1 MTSPVLVP
9 NERILEHAERLLSRR
24 VGRDDLALSFSES
37 RASSAE
43 VLVAGESFY
52 PRMLDDIRAASSSVH
67 VNQFGFRPGLVGDAF
82 ADALIAKAAE
92 GVSVRLVVDRRGSD
106 PERGAR
112 AHYERLV
119 SGGVQ
124 VWVVRAMQV
133 RAQGGRLGGDGA
145 SRLNLGALGH
155 IDHR

>member
-1 MTSPVLVP
+1 MTSTVSVP
-9 NERILEHAERLLSRR
+9 NERIPEHAERLLSRP
-24 VGRDDLALSFSES
+24 VGRGDLALSFSES
-37 RASSAE
+37 SASSAE

-67 VNQFGFRPGLVGDAF
+67 VNQFGFRPGLVGDTF

-92 GVSVRLVVDRRGSD
+92 GVPVRVVVDRRGSD
-106 PERGAR
+106 PESGAR

-133 RAQGGRLGGDGA
+133 RAQGGRA
-145 SRLNLGALGH
+145 R
-155 IDHR
+155 R